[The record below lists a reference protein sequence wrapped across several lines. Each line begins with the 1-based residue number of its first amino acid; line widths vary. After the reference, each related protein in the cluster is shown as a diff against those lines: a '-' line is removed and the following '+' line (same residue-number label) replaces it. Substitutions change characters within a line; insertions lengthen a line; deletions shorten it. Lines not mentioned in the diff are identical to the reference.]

1 MKRKRI
7 AYLFILPTVII
18 ILIITIF
25 PLIYSLRISLTRYYL
40 PSGIPPRF
48 IGLKNYIQIF
58 RDTKVKDSIIVT
70 LKIAIPALV
79 LEFSL
84 GLTIALLL
92 NRITKGKSILT
103 SIITAPML
111 ISPAAAGMEFRL
123 LYHPTYGPINSFL
136 SLFFLD
142 SSSLKIDWLGS
153 SRLAIYSIMLVDVWQ
168 MTPFI
173 ILVLLAGLTSI
184 PEELYESGKIDG
196 GSALQL
202 FRGIT
207 LPLLRMPIIVAV
219 LIRLIDLLKFFDL
232 VYILTFGGPARTTE
246 TITFYTYFT
255 GIRFFEVGYG
265 AALSFVLLYLIII
278 LSSIFLKVT
287 RKKEVL

>member
-1 MKRKRI
+1 VKRRHV
-7 AYLFILPTVII
+7 AYLFALPAIVI
-18 ILIITIF
+18 ILIMTIF
-25 PLIYSLRISLTRYYL
+25 PLIYSLRISFTRYYL

-48 IGLKNYIQIF
+48 IGLKNYIQVF
-58 RDTKVKDSIIVT
+58 RDSKVSDSIIVT
-70 LKIAIPALV
+70 LKILVPALA
-79 LEFSL
+79 LEFLL
-84 GLTIALLL
+84 GLAIALLL

-111 ISPAAAGMEFRL
+111 ISPAAAGMAFRL
-123 LYHPTYGPINSFL
+123 LYHPTYGPINDFL
-136 SLFFLD
+136 SLFFHK
-142 SSSLKIDWLGS
+142 SFKIDWLGS
-153 SRLAIYSIMLVDVWQ
+153 PRLAIYSIMIVDVWQ

-173 ILVLLAGLTSI
+173 ALVLLAGLTSI

-207 LPLLRMPIIVAV
+207 LPFLRMPIIVAV
-219 LIRLIDLLKFFDL
+219 LFRLMDLLKFFDL
-232 VYILTFGGPARTTE
+232 VYVLTFGGPARTTE

-255 GIRFFEVGYG
+255 GIRFFKVGYG
-265 AALSFVLLYLIII
+265 AALSFILLYLIII

>member
-1 MKRKRI
+1 MKRKHR
-7 AYLFILPTVII
+7 AYLFILPAIII

-25 PLIYSLRISLTRYYL
+25 PLIYSLGISFAYYYL

-48 IGLKNYIQIF
+48 IGLENYIQVF
-58 RDTKVKDSIIVT
+58 RDSKAIDSVIVT
-70 LKIAIPALV
+70 LKVLVPALV

-92 NRITKGKSILT
+92 NRITKGKGILT
-103 SIITAPML
+103 STIIAPML
-111 ISPAAAGMEFRL
+111 ISPAAAGMAFRL

-136 SLFFLD
+136 SLFSR

-153 SRLAIYSIMLVDVWQ
+153 SRIAIYSIMLVDVWQ

-202 FRGIT
+202 FKGIT
-207 LPLLRMPIIVAV
+207 LPLLRMSIIVAV
-219 LIRLIDLLKFFDL
+219 LIRSIDLLKFFDL
-232 VYILTFGGPARTTE
+232 VYILTVGGPARTTE
-246 TITFYTYFT
+246 TITFYTYFA
-255 GIRFFEVGYG
+255 GIRFFRVGYG
-265 AALSFVLLYLIII
+265 AALSFMLLFLAII
-278 LSSIFLKVT
+278 LTSIFLKVT

>member
-111 ISPAAAGMEFRL
+111 ISPAAAGMAFRL